1 MAAVVLGVLVSGRGS
16 NLQSIIDAIE
26 GGALHARI
34 AVVLSNKQEALGL
47 ERARSHNIKTVF
59 VDPKPFKGRANSRQA
74 YDGEVLKILKDN
86 GVELVILA
94 GYMRIVT
101 SVLIDAYEGKMMNIH
116 PSLLPSFPGLAAQQ
130 QALDWGAKVSG
141 CTVHFVTEG
150 VDEGPIILQAAV
162 PILEDDT
169 FDALLARILEHEH
182 RIYPEA
188 IQLYA
193 EGRISID
200 GRRTRIA
207 GRESVKGKA

>member
-1 MAAVVLGVLVSGRGS
+1 MAPVALGVLVSGRGS

-26 GGALHARI
+26 SDRLDAHI
-34 AVVLSNKQEALGL
+34 AVVVSNKREAFGL
-47 ERARSHNIKTVF
+47 DRARSHGIKTIF
-59 VDPKPFKGRANSRQA
+59 LDPKSYKDQANPREA
-74 YDGEVLKILKDN
+74 YDRAVLDVLQDH

-94 GYMRIVT
+94 GYMKIVT
-101 SVLIDAYEGKMMNIH
+101 SVLIDAYEGRTMNIH
-116 PSLLPSFPGLAAQQ
+116 PSLLPSFPGLAAQR

-150 VDEGPIILQAAV
+150 VDEGPIILQASV

-169 FDALLARILEHEH
+169 VETLSVRILEHEH

-193 EGRISID
+193 EGRLAID
-200 GRRTRIA
+200 GRRTRI
-207 GRESVKGKA
+207 RECVKREA